1 VIILEN
7 YYQIITVVIGCVA
20 FLSPIAVSLINNL
33 HNSKMRVK
41 EMAHERELKRIELH
55 HELEVKQLDV
65 YYKEKKEAFE
75 QFLITAGRLLYN
87 VGSTKGIPDL
97 HAVAAAALLY
107 CSEENKARILEFLKY
122 ATTDVERL
130 HDIPIDERVEF
141 SEIITELSYH
151 LNEELKSTANNS
163 K

>member
-1 VIILEN
+1 MIILEN

-97 HAVAAAALLY
+97 HAVAAAALLGI
-107 CSEENKARILEFLKY
+107 CTASTFEGEAAMKLQFAAERAAGKPASETITLDFQI
-122 ATTDVERL
+122 V
-130 HDIPIDERVEF
+130 VF
-141 SEIITELSYH
+141 S
-151 LNEELKSTANNS
+151 NNS
-163 K
+163 KIKSLFTGFF